1 MHDPWASPEECREEY
16 GLDLVP
22 TPAPA
27 SYDLVL
33 LAVAH
38 REFAAMEGQGIRQ
51 YLKPN
56 GLLFD
61 LKYVVQDGGADARL

>member
-1 MHDPWASPEECREEY
+1 MFGDAGAGHGGGVDTGDGHPRTGRIGKPR
-16 GLDLVP
+16 VR
-22 TPAPA
+22 
-27 SYDLVL
+27 

-38 REFAAMEGQGIRQ
+38 REFAAQEGQGIRH
-51 YLKPN
+51 YLKPS